1 MNFSYRQAS
10 PTDKKAIFDIYR
22 LVMSELIGKIWGW
35 NEEWQ
40 IDDFDKHFI
49 PENINLVYFGN
60 DLIGYSQVDNQSNH
74 KHLRMLVIHPA
85 YQRNGIGSKLLRSF
99 ITSQKE
105 NPVKLSLEVFKINT
119 IAKEFYE
126 KSGFTVERETST
138 SYAVNF
144 QN

>member
-1 MNFSYRQAS
+1 MNYSYRQAS
-10 PTDKKAIFDIYR
+10 PTDKKVIFDIYR
-22 LVMSELIGKIWGW
+22 LVMREFIEEIWGW

-40 IDDFDKHFI
+40 RDDFNKHFV
-49 PENINLVYFGN
+49 PENVNVVYFDSN
-60 DLIGYSQVDNQSNH
+60 LIGYSQVDVQSNH

-85 YQRNGIGSKLLRSF
+85 YQRNGIGSKLLYLF
-99 ITSQKE
+99 ISSQKDMAT
-105 NPVKLSLEVFKINT
+105 KLSLDVFKINT

-138 SYAVNF
+138 SYVMNF